1 MRHRLSKI
9 LHYLGSK
16 LQSCLE
22 FIKFVFVPRQKYFII
37 GTFVIIGF
45 SVFVLG
51 RAAYAWPIPS
61 WEDIM
66 HLLNS
71 VLFMFASM
79 LGWVAMKIFALV
91 IMVCQY
97 NTFVTSPAVNKAWV
111 LVRDVCN
118 MGFVV
123 ILLIIAFA
131 QILNVQKY
139 SIKTLL
145 PKVLITAVLINFS
158 KLLCGLMIDVS
169 QVVMMTFVNG
179 FQATAG
185 ANLVNGLGLTKLMKM
200 SAQNAETGSAQGNS
214 PSGAQIFLA
223 LCLGILILVA
233 MIVVMFFIALILVM
247 RIVTLWLLVILAP
260 AAWAFGMFPGMGEGK
275 YNDWWKKF
283 GSTVAVGPF
292 MAFFLWI
299 SLLVMS
305 NPDQMIANMNEMNA
319 GIEAKGGDKPAA
331 GYLDNLAQAAM
342 GLALLMASLIAAQ
355 EGGGAIGKMASKGQ
369 SVATAAVQKTAMK
382 FSGAKFAADRGKAA
396 YSGYK
401 AQADAKQA
409 EKLKSWSGAGAKVAS
424 TQNKI
429 QANLIHPVSA
439 VKAAGAGIK
448 KGAETY
454 SKTRAEGGGVLKSLS
469 AGKKAAAK
477 EGKARFMKDQGGKI
491 NMRMANSI
499 DSNAHKEAMEKAKT
513 SMKNRGI
520 ESDTDLDD
528 VISGKIKASDAE
540 KKNALLMKAERG
552 NLTEKQ
558 AKDGKEMM
566 GDDAASA
573 DAFKTSMKKKQVH
586 LAYNFDDAGERAQ
599 FDKDVKAGDIDLTK
613 QSVDAYKDQ
622 KFMSAAVGSLGAKA
636 FGDQMKK
643 VGDRSDEHKE
653 AVKNTVKDPAFAPT
667 ALTAL
672 NNQRTVAEADVTKK
686 TTELAGLTAGS
697 PAHTKKQEELNRAI
711 AVKTKADTDHA
722 NTKKALPEA
731 IAKVSGDLDMAFTRR
746 DDNGVPHPAGH
757 PEAGIDQSG
766 LSKYVKDLDA
776 KGLAKLNLS
785 GSSDAVKHGVAS
797 SVNANALNNL
807 AKSNVEGSNE
817 QVQELTKAM
826 AAFVNSPPLNP
837 ATSSSAEIAANED
850 KKATALKELLK
861 AVSKDETSA
870 AFGDKETAIL
880 TAVNA
885 AQGALNS
892 RRAAAGAAPVQSAQQ
907 EKEAAEAA
915 ASVTKAAADAT
926 AAANAATAA
935 AARDAA
941 LAQAIADAL
950 RRGGPPPSP
959 PPP

>member
-1 MRHRLSKI
+1 MRYRLSKI

-16 LQSCLE
+16 LQSCFE
-22 FIKFVFVPRQKYFII
+22 FIKFVFVPRQKYFVI

-45 SVFVLG
+45 SVFICGRVAYGGWLG
-51 RAAYAWPIPS
+51 PS

-97 NTFVTSPAVNKAWV
+97 NTFVTSLAVVKAWV
-111 LVRDVCN
+111 LIRDVCN

-185 ANLVNGLGLTKLMKM
+185 ANLVNGLGLAKLMKL
-200 SAQNAETGSAQGNS
+200 SAENSENGAAKGSG
-214 PSGAQIFLA
+214 PTGAQIFLA
-223 LCLGILILVA
+223 LCLGILILIA
-233 MIVVMFFIALILVM
+233 MICVMFFIALILVM

-260 AAWAFGMFPGMGEGK
+260 AAWAFSMFPGMGEGK
-275 YNDWWKKF
+275 YNDWWKNF

-319 GIEAKGGDKPAA
+319 GIEAKSGDKPAVGA
-331 GYLDNLAQAAM
+331 LDNLAQAAM
-342 GLALLMASLIAAQ
+342 GLVLLMASLIAAQ
-355 EGGGAIGKMASKGQ
+355 EGGGAIGKLAAKGQ

-382 FSGAKFAADRGKAA
+382 FSGAQAVADRGKAA
-396 YSGYK
+396 YAGYK
-401 AQADAKQA
+401 EQKDAKQA
-409 EKLKSWSGAGAKVAS
+409 AKLAPWKEKGAKVAS
-424 TQNKI
+424 AQNKI

-454 SKTRAEGGGVLKSLS
+454 SKTRTEGGGVLKSLS
-469 AGKKAAAK
+469 AAKKAAAK
-477 EGKARFMKDQGGKI
+477 EGKARFMKDQGGKL
-491 NMRMANSI
+491 NMRMANAV
-499 DSNAHKEAMEKAKT
+499 DSNVHKEAMEKGKK
-513 SMKNRGI
+513 SLGDRGI
-520 ESDTDLDD
+520 KSDADLDD
-528 VISGKIKASDAE
+528 IISGKIKASEAE
-540 KKNALLMKAERG
+540 KKTAMLMKAERG
-552 NLTEKQ
+552 NLTADQ
-558 AKDGKEMM
+558 AKQGKEMM

-573 DAFKTSMKKKQVH
+573 DVFEASMKKKQVH
-586 LAYNFDDAGERAQ
+586 LAYNFDDAGERAR
-599 FDKDVKAGDIDLTK
+599 FDKDVKSGDIDLTK
-613 QSVDAYKDQ
+613 QGVDAYKDQ

-672 NNQRTVAEADVTKK
+672 NNQRTAAATEVTNK
-686 TTELAGLTAGS
+686 TTELAALTAGS
-697 PAHTKKQEELNRAI
+697 PAHTKKQEELNKVI
-711 AVKTKADTDHA
+711 AVKTKADADHA

-731 IAKVSGDLDMAFTRR
+731 IAKVSGDLDMAFINR

-757 PEAGIDQSG
+757 PEAGINQAG
-766 LSKYVKDLDA
+766 LAGYVKGLDA

-797 SVNANALNNL
+797 NVNANALNNL

-826 AAFVNSPPLNP
+826 AEFVNSPSLDP
-837 ATSSSAEIAANED
+837 ATSSPAEIADNET
-850 KKATALKELLK
+850 KKAASLKELLK

-870 AFGDKETAIL
+870 AFGDKETAIQ
-880 TAVNA
+880 T
-885 AQGALNS
+885 ALNS
-892 RRAAAGAAPVQSAQQ
+892 RRAAAGQAPVQSTQQ
-907 EKEAAEAA
+907 GQAA
-915 ASVTKAAADAT
+915 ADAASAVARTAADAT
-926 AAANAATAA
+926 AAANAATTA

-950 RRGGPPPSP
+950 RRGGPLPPTP
-959 PPP
+959 